1 MYSLM
6 ILYLARYSEND
17 LSSFVKLVRACTV
30 IAKLRSHG
38 TFKRSYNSNLVPEMP
53 EMPEVPDLPVNRYD
67 DNLLQQQENILQ
79 DMHTVDNPQQYQND
93 DPYRLVSF

>member
-38 TFKRSYNSNLVPEMP
+38 TFKRSNTPNLVPEMA
-53 EMPEVPDLPVNRYD
+53 EVQDLPVNRYD

-79 DMHTVDNPQQYQND
+79 DMNTVDNPQQYQNE
-93 DPYRLVSF
+93 DPYRLVNF